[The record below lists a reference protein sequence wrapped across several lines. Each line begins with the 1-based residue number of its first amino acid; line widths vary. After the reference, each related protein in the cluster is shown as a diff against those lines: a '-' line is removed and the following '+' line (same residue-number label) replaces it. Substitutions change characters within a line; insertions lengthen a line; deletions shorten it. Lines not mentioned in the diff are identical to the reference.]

1 MAYLALDEN
10 GNLVADSGYKPKKKK
25 QNQVSLPKPKEGEY
39 SAFKASSYNLP
50 PVINVSKQ
58 KYNSYNDALNSLS
71 SFSNNEINNALKE
84 AKNQSSNYKK
94 QVYNLADEMNIETS
108 NNKNIVKGLGEYRQ
122 ESLKQNY
129 KNYNLPKR
137 ITPTTLA
144 EQTDKKYNE
153 NKEKFDKIVK
163 TNDKYK
169 EYEDY
174 AYRAVPLL
182 EETKNQREA
191 FSKKTNF
198 IDKIIAPFIGGTS
211 NALNNTFLP
220 TSNTY
225 KLANGEIV
233 RNSTKSDLNA
243 QRVMS
248 EVKDNDWLGK
258 IYSSATY
265 SLGNMT
271 PSIVAGA
278 INPILGATIM
288 GGNTYKNA
296 YNESLKE
303 GYTKEQANRYA
314 TANTTLE
321 LGLGKA
327 LGGMTS
333 VIGKSGVSDV
343 ISKSLSKVISSKAT
357 RDILADVG
365 SEFLEEYLQEIIDP
379 VVRNITLNENNEFKP
394 FTKEALIAGIS
405 GSLNAGI
412 SNYPKFKYDKNR
424 EKIYTKENV
433 TNLINNQS
441 QNNLE
446 NSVVNSTVNNTINK
460 NNMNLPKVNR
470 NSNQRNLD
478 ENLIKE
484 IANKTYEINE
494 NKSDIEFVNIYDI
507 LPLKNNGGFRTKE
520 QINDLE
526 NNIRQ
531 NGMTHP
537 IELIKKAD
545 GSTSIYNGNHRLEVA
560 QKIGLT
566 EIPVKFINSSID
578 SLSDIRYNYLEGDY
592 VDENTTESTERIIRN
607 NERKQNIGAGS
618 NINSI
623 LSNRE
628 KTLQNDDRIYSS
640 LVGHNNRPSS
650 DTIRTGDNKGRSN
663 ASNGVDTSELS
674 RENKEL
680 KNSSF
685 NLPTAKDVKQLKNK
699 DINLPLENKIENK
712 NYLSSTEQSEL
723 NELQNMPFDLDKK
736 QRSRLDYL
744 LNKQEGKKDRL
755 NIKLPELRQV
765 KATEIENKV
774 KHALQNRSYKTTND
788 ATKTAQQFINFDR
801 FEKKN
806 FKEELMRFSGK
817 SKNELQTAK
826 TYQDVKNI
834 IKKYANR
841 EITFINEELAT
852 IKQEIKKYKI
862 KVDDYIKSN
871 IDYNAFR
878 KQNFGKLKLGD
889 EGISIDS
896 AWQELSSMYPQ
907 YFDRNVINE
916 FDMLNNLSD
925 FMNQS
930 FKVTENY
937 TLSDSEINNVTN
949 RVFDKLLTNSLNN
962 DEINIIQTN
971 LEDKYNI
978 RTRAMV
984 QQELLDEMNIKIEDL
999 DVGKDIGNIA
1009 YQRTD
1014 PIRLNEK
1021 VFGAKIGQ
1029 KINDATINQTKH
1041 NEAERTRFLNKERE
1055 EIKALNIKAYSKE
1068 SAAVQ
1073 KYAEKSYIGE
1083 DGKKHNYGDLD
1094 LINEFTNI
1102 KTQEKIKKAAKVL
1115 RNKYDTYIDNINE
1128 VITSLGYNAIPKR
1141 QDYMHHFQELDSKFA
1156 EWGLP
1161 LSNINDENLPTD
1173 INGLTEQF
1181 KPSKNYFAAA
1191 MERKGMKTKYDAIT
1205 GIDKYLEGASNL
1217 IYHTKDIQRYR
1228 ALSKLIRETYGQ
1240 QHGMDNMNKFTS
1252 EQFNQRLEDIYNGKL
1267 SKYVV
1272 WLDEQANSLAG
1283 KKGTIDRSAERILGR
1298 KVYTIL
1304 DTAKKQVGS
1313 NMTGF
1318 NVRSALTNFASA
1330 IQGASKTNK
1339 IAFLKGTISTF
1350 KNIIHND
1357 GLIYKSDFLTSR
1369 FGSNQL
1375 SQKKWQKA
1383 SNAGQIFMSGSDYF
1397 TANQIWRS
1405 KYYESLSKGMSEKQ
1419 AIKNA
1424 DDFSSRIM
1432 GDRSKGTTAEI
1443 FNSKT
1448 LGLFTQF
1455 QLEVN
1460 NQWSSMIHD
1469 NKIDIQTG
1477 NKTKMATFFQLGQ
1490 LAAASYLFNNLMK
1503 SLTGSSVM
1511 FDPID
1516 MLKKLIGAD
1525 DEDEEK
1531 SLDTRAFEVFGDFM
1545 DNVPM
1550 ASVFTGGR
1558 VPISEAFTGVSTAF
1572 KKFTNQ
1578 KDKYGNDITYNDIK
1592 NDMISSAF
1600 YWLLPTGYG
1609 QIKKTVKGNS
1619 MYDKKLHL
1627 PGSYTD
1633 SGNLRFNADDSISGK
1648 IKAVLFGQ
1656 YSSEEAQKYIDSG
1669 YKSINKNHLEEMRKL
1684 KMTAS
1689 EYRNYRNGLSNSG
1702 TKNED
1707 KLNYI
1712 NSLNVSDENKSI
1724 MASNVLKKDINI
1736 KDYNKYSSY
1745 EEYNYVLKNPEKYST
1760 ITQIAK
1766 YDKYQEYKK
1775 ELEDIR
1781 KTSPNKKTDTINY
1794 INKLKLSIPQKAMF
1808 IKQYYS
1814 SFNEYNAQIVTYIN
1828 SQKINKK
1835 EKESILKELG
1845 FTIRDGRVYW

>member
-1 MAYLALDEN
+1 MAYLTINEN
-10 GNLVADSGYKPKKKK
+10 GELVADSGYKPKKKK
-25 QNQVSLPKPKEGEY
+25 QNQVSIPKPKEGEY
-39 SAFKASSYNLP
+39 STFKASSYNLP

-58 KYNSYNDALNSLS
+58 KYSSYNDAIKNMSI
-71 SFSNNEINNALKE
+71 FSDNEINSALKE
-84 AKNQSSNYKK
+84 AQNQSNNYKK
-94 QVYNLADEMNIETS
+94 QVYNLAKDNNIETS
-108 NNKNIVKGLGEYRQ
+108 NSKNIIKNLGEYRQ
-122 ESLKQNY
+122 EALKNSY
-129 KNYNLPKR
+129 ENKYDYLKKDR
-137 ITPTTLA
+137 YSA
-144 EQTDKKYNE
+144 GKESDKKYNE

-248 EVKDNDWLGK
+248 EVKEDDWLGK

-278 INPILGATIM
+278 VNPVLGATIM
-288 GGNTYKNA
+288 SGNTYKNA

-303 GYTKEQANRYA
+303 GYTREQANRYA

-333 VIGKSGVSDV
+333 IIGKSGVSDV

-357 RDILADVG
+357 RDILADAG

-446 NSVVNSTVNNTINK
+446 NSVVNSAVNNAINE
-460 NNMNLPKVNR
+460 NNINLPKPNINNQNI
-470 NSNQRNLD
+470 NSKLAQ
-478 ENLIKE
+478 E
-484 IANKTYEINE
+484 ITLKTHKANEGKNNIEYANIN
-494 NKSDIEFVNIYDI
+494 DI
-507 LPLKNNGGFRTKE
+507 LPIKNNGGFRTEE
-520 QINDLE
+520 QISNLE
-526 NNIRQ
+526 SDIRK
-531 NGMTHP
+531 NGITNP
-537 IELIKKAD
+537 IELIKKED
-545 GSTSIYNGNHRLEVA
+545 GSISIYNGNHRLEIA
-560 QKIGLT
+560 QKLGLT
-566 EIPVKFINSSID
+566 EIPVKFVRDYIENENNIDYNKNQEDLNFVKGEEDGSFRSIKRVEKNNDSTRLIVRSSTGNS
-578 SLSDIRYNYLEGDY
+578 
-592 VDENTTESTERIIRN
+592 V
-607 NERKQNIGAGS
+607 
-618 NINSI
+618 
-623 LSNRE
+623 LSNEGRPIRR
-628 KTLQNDDRIYSS
+628 NDEVHSP
-640 LVGHNNRPSS
+640 LVGYNNRPSS
-650 DTIRTGDNKGRSN
+650 STTRQENITQRVGT
-663 ASNGVDTSELS
+663 TESE
-674 RENKEL
+674 KL
-680 KNSSF
+680 KNGSF
-685 NLPTAKDVKQLKNK
+685 NLPTVKDIKQLKNK
-699 DINLPLENKIENK
+699 DINIPLKSKIENK
-712 NYLSSTEQSEL
+712 NYLSSMEQSEL

-736 QRSRLDYL
+736 QQSRLDYL

-755 NIKLPELRQV
+755 NIKLPELKQV
-765 KATEIENKV
+765 KVTEIENKV
-774 KHALQNRSYKTTND
+774 KRTLQNRSYKTAND
-788 ATKTAQQFINFDR
+788 TTKTAQQFINFDR

-806 FKEELMRFSGK
+806 FKEELMKFSGK
-817 SKNELQTAK
+817 SKNELQNAK
-826 TYQDVKNI
+826 TYQDVKDI

-862 KVDDYIKSN
+862 KVDGYIKSN
-871 IDYNAFR
+871 MDYNAFR

-907 YFDRNVINE
+907 YFDRNVVNE

-949 RVFDKLLTNSLNN
+949 RVFDKLLTNSLSN
-962 DEINIIQTN
+962 DEIDIIQAN

-999 DVGKDIGNIA
+999 DIGKDIGNIA

-1083 DGKKHNYGDLD
+1083 DGKKHNYDDLD
-1094 LINEFTNI
+1094 LMNEFTDI
-1102 KTQEKIKKAAKVL
+1102 KTQEKIRRASKVL

-1173 INGLTEQF
+1173 INGLTDQF
-1181 KPSKNYFAAA
+1181 KPGKNYFAAA

-1283 KKGTIDRSAERILGR
+1283 KKGTIDRSAERVLGR

-1304 DTAKKQVGS
+1304 ETAKKQVGS

-1339 IAFLKGTISTF
+1339 IAFLKGTVSTF

-1477 NKTKMATFFQLGQ
+1477 NKTRMATFFQLGQ

-1516 MLKKLIGAD
+1516 MLKKLIGTD

-1550 ASVFTGGR
+1550 ASIFTGGR

-1578 KDKYGNDITYNDIK
+1578 KDKYGNDITYEDIK
-1592 NDMISSAF
+1592 NDMISGAF

-1609 QIKKTVKGNS
+1609 QIKKTTKGS
-1619 MYDKKLHL
+1619 LMYNKKLPL

-1633 SGNLRFNADDSISGK
+1633 SGNLRFNADESTGGK

-1669 YKSINKNHLEEMRKL
+1669 YKSINKNYIEEMKKL
-1684 KMTAS
+1684 KMNSS
-1689 EYRNYRNGLSNSG
+1689 EYRKYRNGLSNSG

-1781 KTSPNKKTDTINY
+1781 KTSSNKKTDTINY

-1835 EKESILKELG
+1835 EKESILKDLG